1 MNQYHAFRE
10 YVLAAVVVVAIAIAF
25 LSLSRS
31 DARAISVLSP
41 RLHRVGH
48 FSCYVLLAFLCVVAL
63 APVLPVALPRMLAGF
78 AIATAFGVVMEYL
91 QRFRPGRQPSCRD
104 ALTNAAGAALGAL
117 LAFALPWK

>member
-25 LSLSRS
+25 LSLLRN
-31 DARAISVLSP
+31 DARVMTLLSP

-48 FSCYVLLAFLCVVAL
+48 FTCYVLLAFLVVVAL
-63 APVLPVALPRMLAGF
+63 SPALPAASPRMFAGF
-78 AIATAFGVVMEYL
+78 VIATAFGVVMEYL
-91 QRFRPGRQPSCRD
+91 QHFRPGRSPSYRD

-117 LAFALPWK
+117 LAFALPWE